1 MGKNLVKSISFLGN
15 CIKRSLILV
24 LFLALWEILPDAGI
38 IDRAYLPPFSEVAA
52 ALIKMLY
59 SGVLIGHILISL
71 QRVFSGFALAVLVA
85 IPIGILMGWYK
96 LFESFVDPLVQAF
109 RNISTL
115 ALYPVFILF
124 LGIGEDSKIAILFIA
139 ALWPILINTIS
150 GVKDVDP
157 LLIKSAR
164 SMAVSNVFIF
174 RKVVLPSSI
183 PSIAS
188 GIRLSAS
195 ISLVVLVAAE
205 MIGAKSG
212 LGFLI
217 INSQYNFMIPEMYA
231 AIVTLV
237 VLGLVLNYA
246 LVLLEKKATRW
257 KEEINN

>member
-1 MGKNLVKSISFLGN
+1 MERSLFKSIYYLKD
-15 CIKRSLILV
+15 CIHKSLIIII
-24 LFLALWEILPDAGI
+24 FLALWEILPAAGM
-38 IDRAYLPPFSEVAA
+38 IDRSFLPPVSEVAV
-52 ALIKMLY
+52 ALIKMLS
-59 SGVLIGHILISL
+59 SGVLIEHILISL
-71 QRVFSGFALAVLVA
+71 ERAFSGFALAVLVA
-85 IPIGILMGWYK
+85 IPLGILMGWYK
-96 LFESFVDPLVQAF
+96 LFERFVDPLIQAF
-109 RNISTL
+109 RNTSTL

-124 LGIGEDSKIAILFIA
+124 LGIGEASKIAILFQA
-139 ALWPILINTIS
+139 SLWPILINTIS
-150 GVKDVDP
+150 GVKNVDP

-188 GIRLSAS
+188 GIRLGAS

-237 VLGLVLNYA
+237 LLGLVLNYA
-246 LVLLEKKATRW
+246 LIWLEKKATGW
-257 KEEINN
+257 KEELNM

>member
-1 MGKNLVKSISFLGN
+1 MEKNFIKGISFLRNG
-15 CIKRSLILV
+15 IQRSLIIV
-24 LFLALWEILPDAGI
+24 IFLALWEILPDAGI
-38 IDRAYLPPFSEVAA
+38 VDRAFLPPVSEVVA
-52 ALIKMLY
+52 ALIKMLS
-59 SGVLIGHILISL
+59 SGILIEHILISL
-71 QRVFSGFALAVLVA
+71 QRAFLGFALAVLVA
-85 IPIGILMGWYK
+85 IPLGILMGWYK
-96 LFESFVDPLVQAF
+96 LFERFVDPLIQAF
-109 RNISTL
+109 RNTSTL

-124 LGIGEDSKIAILFIA
+124 LGIGEASKVALLFQA
-139 ALWPILINTIS
+139 SLWPILINTIS
-150 GVKDVDP
+150 GVKNVDP

-188 GIRLSAS
+188 GIRMSAS

-237 VLGLVLNYA
+237 VLGLALNYA
-246 LVLLEKKATRW
+246 LVWLEKKATGW
-257 KEEINN
+257 KEEINI

>member
-1 MGKNLVKSISFLGN
+1 MRTYFTKIMTYLKDWIQ
-15 CIKRSLILV
+15 RSLILFI
-24 LFLALWEILPDAGI
+24 FLGLWEVLPASGL
-38 IDRAYLPPFSEVAA
+38 IDRAFLPQFSEVAA
-52 ALIKMLY
+52 ALVKMIF
-59 SGVLIGHILISL
+59 SGELTDHLIISL
-71 QRVFSGFALAVLVA
+71 ERAFLGFALAVLVA
-85 IPIGILMGWYK
+85 IPLGILMGWYK
-96 LFESFVDPLVQAF
+96 MFERFVDPLMQAF
-109 RNISTL
+109 RNTSTL

-124 LGIGEDSKIAILFIA
+124 LGIGEASKIAILFKA

-150 GVKDVDP
+150 GVKNVDP

-188 GIRLSAS
+188 GVRLGAS

-237 VLGLVLNYA
+237 LLGLVLNYS
-246 LVLLEKKATRW
+246 LVWLEKKATGWR
-257 KEEINN
+257 EEINN